1 MRVLQ
6 ICWHIAEEQAQM
18 IDLHRE
24 VRGLTGVINQ
34 KELYTVKYTQE
45 QFQKGIVGDA
55 NRDVRESRPSA
66 T

>member
-6 ICWHIAEEQAQM
+6 ICWHISEEQAQM

-45 QFQKGIVGDA
+45 QFQKGIVRDA
-55 NRDVRESRPSA
+55 NRDVRESRPIA

>member
-6 ICWHIAEEQAQM
+6 NCWHIIEERAQM

-24 VRGLTGVINQ
+24 VRGLTGVISPQ
-34 KELYTVKYTQE
+34 ELSTVKYTEE